1 MIIEENNLTL
11 AWAKALLKVY
21 RNKED
26 ASLIVTV
33 KDIGNGEP
41 REIPTIR
48 DALDSLLA
56 SKRSHQCDT
65 VANTIFPS
73 SLWVPE
79 ASRENLYERYKAI
92 LPRLRKHKGNRYG
105 LYFERLIAY
114 GSGRDERTE
123 PVNQLE
129 HIIQTWHRGN
139 RRRSALKAAIFDPFT
154 DHTNQPRRGFPC
166 LHHVSFTQHSKGL
179 LAVTGVYATQN
190 IVEKAYGNYLGLHRL
205 GIFMAREMELKLDRL
220 TCVATPAVREPTTK
234 GQLRELVS
242 LVNAAL
248 S

>member
-11 AWAKALLKVY
+11 AWARALLKVY
-21 RNKED
+21 RDKED

-33 KDIGNGEP
+33 KDIGNVGP
-41 REIPTIR
+41 REIPAIR
-48 DALDSLLA
+48 DTLDNLLE
-56 SKRSHQCDT
+56 SKGSHQCDT

-73 SLWVPE
+73 SLWNPE
-79 ASRENLYERYKAI
+79 ASRESLYKRYMAI
-92 LPRLRKHKGNRYG
+92 RPRLRKYGGNKYG

-114 GSGRDERTE
+114 GNGHDEQTK

-166 LHHVSFTQHSKGL
+166 LHHVSFAQHSKGL

-190 IVEKAYGNYLGLHRL
+190 IVDKAYGNYLGLHRL

-220 TCVATPAVREPTTK
+220 TCIATPAVREPTTK
-234 GQLRELVS
+234 RQLRELVS
-242 LVNAAL
+242 LVNTAL